1 MGKKEKREA
10 ARRRAEAARREAEAA
25 DVSKATTEPIVCR

>member
-10 ARRRAEAARREAEAA
+10 ARKRAEAARRDAEMVDA
-25 DVSKATTEPIVCR
+25 SQATARPVVRR

>member
-25 DVSKATTEPIVCR
+25 DVSKSTTEPIVRR